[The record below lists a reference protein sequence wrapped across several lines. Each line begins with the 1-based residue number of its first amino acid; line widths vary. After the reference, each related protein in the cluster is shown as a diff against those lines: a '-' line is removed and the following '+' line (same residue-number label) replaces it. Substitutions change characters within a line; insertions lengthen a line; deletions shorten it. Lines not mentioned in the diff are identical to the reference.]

1 MIMANVATAKNQL
14 SRLLRRVKLGE
25 SILITDRNRPVA
37 RLVPIE
43 SGECQGSEA
52 DLIGALCHSGVVC
65 PPTGKRLDVE
75 QFLAAPRPVLR
86 ADASLARAVI
96 EDREEA
102 R

>member
-1 MIMANVATAKNQL
+1 MITASVATTKNQL

-37 RLVPIE
+37 RL
-43 SGECQGSEA
+43 
-52 DLIGALCHSGVVC
+52 
-65 PPTGKRLDVE
+65 DVE

-86 ADASLARAVI
+86 AGTSLARAVI

-102 R
+102 